1 MITATIRDK
10 ESGYPLLTFGKLAI
24 GDLFFDENDHLCIKT
39 EQVFD
44 DNKGE
49 SKNNAV
55 DLGDGLH
62 YRYGGKDVVRK
73 VLDLNLELDPSQIQV
88 YDNN

>member
-1 MITATIRDK
+1 MITAMIRDK

-39 EQVFD
+39 EQVIND
-44 DNKGE
+44 DDE
-49 SKNNAV
+49 YNAV

-62 YRYGGKDVVRK
+62 YRYGGQDVVRK
-73 VLDLNLELDPSQIQV
+73 VLDLNLELDPSEIQI
-88 YDNN
+88 YDDN